1 MMLLGRWIWVS
12 VLLVGVAP
20 AQTLS
25 PFDFLRSAENSARAA
40 GLGGA
45 FVAYAGDASAQL
57 YNPATIPT
65 TVDNS
70 LSVTFT
76 KHVLDINSGVA
87 AYTRRLGSGW
97 MGASAAVTSFGT
109 FTRTDGL
116 GNTIGTFG
124 AASIALALSYANQFD
139 TNAYYG
145 ITIGYVQTTID
156 RAAASALVTSVGI
169 LYQLPKI
176 RTTLGASV
184 RYIGFQLARMNGQD
198 ASLPTDVRLGVSHRL
213 RGLPLLVS
221 FNLARLAEERM
232 SFAERLRNFTLG
244 GELSLGTAL
253 QLRVGYDNGVRS
265 SQSSAT
271 ASFLTGM
278 GIGAGVILP
287 GLTLDYTLTTL
298 SAPAAVHRVSCG
310 IALDRVF
317 AGAK

>member
-1 MMLLGRWIWVS
+1 MSALLAGLAS
-12 VLLVGVAP
+12 
-20 AQTLS
+20 AQTLT
-25 PFDFLRSAENSARAA
+25 PFDFLRSAETSARAA

-57 YNPATIPT
+57 FNPATIPT

-76 KHVLDINSGVA
+76 KHVLDINAGVA

-124 AASIALALSYANQFD
+124 AAGVSLALSYANHFD

-156 RAAASALVTSVGI
+156 RAAASALVASVGM

-176 RTTLGASV
+176 RTALGASV
-184 RYIGFQLARMNGQD
+184 RYVGFQLACMNGQD

-213 RGLPLLVS
+213 RGLPLLVN

-232 SFAERLRNFTLG
+232 SFVERLRNFTLG
-244 GELSLGTAL
+244 GELTIGTAL
-253 QLRVGYDNGVRS
+253 QIRIGYDNGIRS

-278 GIGAGVILP
+278 GIGAGLLFP
-287 GLTLDYTLTTL
+287 GFTLDYTLTTL
-298 SAPAAVHRVSCG
+298 SAPAAVHRISCG
-310 IALDRVF
+310 VALDRLL
-317 AGAK
+317 AGQ

>member
-1 MMLLGRWIWVS
+1 MMLLGRW
-12 VLLVGVAP
+12 LCVAALFAGLAT
-20 AQTLS
+20 AQTLT

-57 YNPATIPT
+57 FNPATIPT

-124 AASIALALSYANQFD
+124 AAGVSLALSYANQFD

-156 RAAASALVTSVGI
+156 RAAASALMASVGL

-176 RTTLGASV
+176 RTAIGASV

-198 ASLPTDVRLGVSHRL
+198 ASLPTDVRIGVSHRL
-213 RGLPLLVS
+213 RGLPLLVN

-232 SFAERLRNFTLG
+232 SFAERIRNFTLG
-244 GELSLGTAL
+244 GELTIGTAL
-253 QLRVGYDNGVRS
+253 QIRVGYDNGIRS

-278 GIGAGVILP
+278 GIGAGLLFP
-287 GLTLDYTLTTL
+287 GFTLDYTLTTL
-298 SAPAAVHRVSCG
+298 SAPAAVHRISCG
-310 IALDRVF
+310 VALDRLL
-317 AGAK
+317 AGQ